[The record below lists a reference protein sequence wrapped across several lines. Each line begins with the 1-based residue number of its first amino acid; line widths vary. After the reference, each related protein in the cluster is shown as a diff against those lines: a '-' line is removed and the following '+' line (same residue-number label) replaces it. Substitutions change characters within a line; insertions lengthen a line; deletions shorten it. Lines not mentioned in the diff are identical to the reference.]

1 MSGRS
6 HFLKPAL
13 LRRCAVDYWS
23 FREDVSGFERI
34 FSKHGDEFAG
44 EPRRANEIQ
53 TLYFPL
59 RGPDR
64 RILAT
69 VTLSSPSLTERLTTF
84 REDMLLGFF
93 ALLIG
98 SLLVL
103 LFGRPVLAPFPPR
116 EKAGARSCPSS
127 SSRPVS
133 GPCSFPL
140 SRLERVQSLSVFSP
154 AGAGFFSI
162 GGLTRSP
169 ADIFLTSAAVALVVG
184 CLMALGLAPARRETP
199 ARRSPLPPSR
209 RKPAPWEPPFSFS
222 TCSREP

>member
-1 MSGRS
+1 M
-6 HFLKPAL
+6 
-13 LRRCAVDYWS
+13 RRCAIDYWS

-59 RGPDR
+59 RGPDK

-93 ALLIG
+93 VLLIGALLI
-98 SLLVL
+98 L
-103 LFGRPVLAPFPPR
+103 LFGLLSSPRLFHKRSPGAILSVVLLA
-116 EKAGARSCPSS
+116 AGLRALF
-127 SSRPVS
+127 
-133 GPCSFPL
+133 FPL

-169 ADIFLTSAAVALVVG
+169 ADIFLTSAAMVLAFG
-184 CLMALGLAPARRETP
+184 CLMILAKPLLMANGAP
-199 ARRSPLPPSR
+199 SLSSSVSSRRSALLASL
-209 RKPAPWEPPFSFS
+209 FSFS
-222 TCSREP
+222 TCSRGP